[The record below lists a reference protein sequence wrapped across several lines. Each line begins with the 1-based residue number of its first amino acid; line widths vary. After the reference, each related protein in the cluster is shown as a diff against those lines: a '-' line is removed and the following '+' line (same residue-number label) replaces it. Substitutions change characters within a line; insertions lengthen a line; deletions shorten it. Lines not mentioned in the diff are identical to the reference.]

1 MEEKRLTKEEIRQAL
16 IERHTLPVQERLE
29 RARVAIAGLGG
40 LGSNVAFFLAR
51 IGVGHLHLIDFDRV
65 DITNLNRQ
73 QYFMRHIGMYK
84 TDALREELEQI
95 NPYLEIVTD
104 RVKVSQENLASLF
117 A

>member
-95 NPYLEIVTD
+95 NP
-104 RVKVSQENLASLF
+104 
-117 A
+117 